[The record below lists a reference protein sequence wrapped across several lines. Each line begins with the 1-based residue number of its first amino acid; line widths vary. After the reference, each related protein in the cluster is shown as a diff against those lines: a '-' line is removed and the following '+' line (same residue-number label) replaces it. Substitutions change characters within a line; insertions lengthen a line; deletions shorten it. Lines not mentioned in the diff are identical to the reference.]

1 MSRKQKRKAVLSRRR
16 SALRAVAI
24 TLTVM
29 LLINHIMHIG
39 LLFPIQAIWQLE
51 ERAGI
56 THARVVERSWTPEI
70 HKTHIAYLTENDEAT
85 MFGSCHLT
93 LYGWMA
99 AFEVTLDCSEE
110 APLYAG
116 HSYMYR
122 DENRAWYIFGRVD
135 DPEIQRVEISLQS
148 DEWDNET
155 QTYFCEEVRRITEV
169 ELEEQSGRRYFLVKD
184 GGQWD
189 SNEYS
194 SPKTVVLG
202 YDSGGNEVV
211 RLEIT
216 EGNFSGFG

>member
-1 MSRKQKRKAVLSRRR
+1 MICERKGR
-16 SALRAVAI
+16 
-24 TLTVM
+24 
-29 LLINHIMHIG
+29 
-39 LLFPIQAIWQLE
+39 
-51 ERAGI
+51 
-56 THARVVERSWTPEI
+56 TH
-70 HKTHIAYLTENDEAT
+70 D
-85 MFGSCHLT
+85 
-93 LYGWMA
+93 
-99 AFEVTLDCSEE
+99 
-110 APLYAG
+110 
-116 HSYMYR
+116 
-122 DENRAWYIFGRVD
+122 
-135 DPEIQRVEISLQS
+135 Q
-148 DEWDNET
+148 T